1 MARNGGDERTLL
13 ARVLLQRG
21 DMTWEELENALEIE
35 AEQHEIELYLERS
48 FGSGLRAELERRHEL
63 RLAEAA

>member
-1 MARNGGDERTLL
+1 MARTGGDERTLL

-21 DMTWEELENALEIE
+21 GMTRTELENALEIQ
-35 AEQHEIELYLERS
+35 AGQHEIELYLERS
-48 FGSGLRAELERRHEL
+48 FGSGLRAELERRHRL

>member
-21 DMTWEELENALEIE
+21 GVTREELKNALEIP
-35 AEQHEIELYLERS
+35 EQRELELYLERS
-48 FGSGLRAELERRHEL
+48 FGSGLRAELERRHPL